1 MRTENHAEDVEHAL
15 ALLNSDTM
23 TRVTLS
29 RRQALQG
36 MLLGAA
42 GMSLSLE
49 SFGQITIPPGEIRL
63 IFNENPYGPSPKA
76 LAEVAKILPKTAYY
90 PDDIG
95 GELIDLFMERLRLD
109 RGQLF
114 LASGSNEGLQAAM
127 LAFGKQGKILSPSLT
142 YSEHLLYAENLGI
155 EVERVPLREDMAID
169 LEAMARAVDDS
180 VSLVYLCNP
189 NNPTGMAIDGDELRS
204 FCREVSGKV
213 PIMIDEAYSELT
225 DKPDYTSMVDLVRGG
240 ANILLTRTFS
250 KIFGMAG
257 LRVGYGMG
265 HPDIVKVVR
274 DHVMAWPNGVGLYAA
289 YHSYLDEDFIAFSRK
304 KYYRVVRWLTGLSV
318 VMG

>member
-1 MRTENHAEDVEHAL
+1 MRTENHAEYVEHAL
-15 ALLNSDTM
+15 ALLRGDTM
-23 TRVTLS
+23 KPATFNRRRV
-29 RRQALQG
+29 LQG

-42 GMSLSLE
+42 GVSLSLE

-76 LAEVAKILPKTAYY
+76 LAEVAKILPLTAYY
-90 PDDIG
+90 PDDIEV
-95 GELIDLFMERLRLD
+95 ELIDLFMERLRLD
-109 RGQLF
+109 RDQLF

-155 EVERVPLREDMAID
+155 EVERVPLRADMAID

-204 FCREVSGKV
+204 FCREVSVKV

-225 DKPDYTSMVDLVRGG
+225 DKPDYT
-240 ANILLTRTFS
+240 
-250 KIFGMAG
+250 
-257 LRVGYGMG
+257 
-265 HPDIVKVVR
+265 PP
-274 DHVMAWPNGVGLYAA
+274 W
-289 YHSYLDEDFIAFSRK
+289 
-304 KYYRVVRWLTGLSV
+304 
-318 VMG
+318 